1 MGLYDDKYK
10 LSATNKTII
19 MIAFITLV
27 LLSNNFL
34 IIKNIELDSIG
45 VINLNEY
52 SFIFTISCIYI
63 FINAYN
69 MLDGAD
75 LNIAL
80 YNFFI
85 LIFLSYKTNYNL
97 VIVLFL
103 IANVFYF
110 ILNFFKRSYFGNN
123 GTYFFGFVLAILTI
137 WFFKN
142 SININEEDVV
152 LVMLFPIFEML
163 RLFVS
168 RILKNKSPFSGD
180 NNHFHHLITKNYGRL
195 KGILIAQVLVIFPV
209 MFDYFFRTNIWTNV
223 LLFSV
228 LYFICIY
235 YLNFLSSKN
244 IE

>member
-1 MGLYDDKYK
+1 
-10 LSATNKTII
+10 

-110 ILNFFKRSYFGNN
+110 IFKFF
-123 GTYFFGFVLAILTI
+123 
-137 WFFKN
+137 
-142 SININEEDVV
+142 
-152 LVMLFPIFEML
+152 
-163 RLFVS
+163 
-168 RILKNKSPFSGD
+168 
-180 NNHFHHLITKNYGRL
+180 
-195 KGILIAQVLVIFPV
+195 
-209 MFDYFFRTNIWTNV
+209 
-223 LLFSV
+223 
-228 LYFICIY
+228 
-235 YLNFLSSKN
+235 
-244 IE
+244 

>member
-110 ILNFFKRSYFGNN
+110 ILNFLREVILEIMVHIFWICSSNTHN
-123 GTYFFGFVLAILTI
+123 LVL
-137 WFFKN
+137 
-142 SININEEDVV
+142 
-152 LVMLFPIFEML
+152 
-163 RLFVS
+163 
-168 RILKNKSPFSGD
+168 
-180 NNHFHHLITKNYGRL
+180 
-195 KGILIAQVLVIFPV
+195 
-209 MFDYFFRTNIWTNV
+209 
-223 LLFSV
+223 
-228 LYFICIY
+228 
-235 YLNFLSSKN
+235 
-244 IE
+244 

>member
-1 MGLYDDKYK
+1 
-10 LSATNKTII
+10 
-19 MIAFITLV
+19 
-27 LLSNNFL
+27 
-34 IIKNIELDSIG
+34 
-45 VINLNEY
+45 
-52 SFIFTISCIYI
+52 
-63 FINAYN
+63 

-97 VIVLFL
+97 IIVLFL

-168 RILKNKSPFSGD
+168 RILKEQIPF
-180 NNHFHHLITKNYGRL
+180 FWR
-195 KGILIAQVLVIFPV
+195 
-209 MFDYFFRTNIWTNV
+209 
-223 LLFSV
+223 
-228 LYFICIY
+228 
-235 YLNFLSSKN
+235 
-244 IE
+244 

>member
-1 MGLYDDKYK
+1 MINFIFFFLFINFIFYFFFFKFYKLIDIYDHPDNDLKNHQNSMPVFGGFLFLGNFIIFFLLDIFIFEFFFNNLNRFSLIFLISAIGMQAMGLYDDKYK

-137 WFFKN
+137 WFSKIL
-142 SININEEDVV
+142 SI
-152 LVMLFPIFEML
+152 LMRRMWF
-163 RLFVS
+163 
-168 RILKNKSPFSGD
+168 
-180 NNHFHHLITKNYGRL
+180 
-195 KGILIAQVLVIFPV
+195 
-209 MFDYFFRTNIWTNV
+209 
-223 LLFSV
+223 
-228 LYFICIY
+228 
-235 YLNFLSSKN
+235 
-244 IE
+244 